1 MISNKDNE
9 EDQNKFLKQQFKLS
23 DEELRMAA
31 DADFMSNVI
40 GQRKEDI
47 NNIANIMS
55 DINAIAKDLAIE
67 TNQQGEKLQRLD

>member
-1 MISNKDNE
+1 
-9 EDQNKFLKQQFKLS
+9 
-23 DEELRMAA
+23 MAA

-67 TNQQGEKLQRLD
+67 TNQQGEKLKRLDQNMADADHNAEEALG

>member
-40 GQRKEDI
+40 G
-47 NNIANIMS
+47 
-55 DINAIAKDLAIE
+55 
-67 TNQQGEKLQRLD
+67 